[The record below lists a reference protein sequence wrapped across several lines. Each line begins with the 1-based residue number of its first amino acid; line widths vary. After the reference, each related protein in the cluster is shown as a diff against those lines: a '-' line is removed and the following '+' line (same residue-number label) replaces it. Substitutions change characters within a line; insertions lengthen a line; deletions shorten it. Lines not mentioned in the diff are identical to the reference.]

1 MAAEGP
7 SGHSG
12 GPGGADE
19 DRMLLRAICG
29 LSLALPLTSEGLC
42 AQRPGGGQ
50 SPVRDRVERQ
60 VEEMRRQVVE
70 GRVFRSH
77 VRVTVRLKNG
87 NRIRG
92 IVKDGVLV
100 ERVKG
105 PRFVAAER
113 DDDGAG
119 IRLYYYNGNRNFV
132 FLPFR
137 DIKDYRIDRRI
148 TALELAAIERA
159 SRQREQQERRERE
172 AAAAARVA
180 QSAPHLPVSAA
191 PGAETQPRD
200 PVSGSANKPKGG
212 ADGKKTG
219 KATGVDNKKK
229 LHELYV
235 LLQKYPPND
244 GWNAQRRDEIKRRL
258 AVVGALPTAK
268 EQEFVN
274 RFAEWQ
280 QACKEFGVKP
290 TQEPQQPDQDGSEP
304 TRRQRS
310 DRRR

>member
-1 MAAEGP
+1 
-7 SGHSG
+7 
-12 GPGGADE
+12 
-19 DRMLLRAICG
+19 MLLRVVCG
-29 LSLALPLTSEGLC
+29 LSLALPLASEGLL
-42 AQRPGGGQ
+42 AQRPDAGE
-50 SPVRDRVERQ
+50 SPVRSRVERQ

-105 PRFVAAER
+105 PRFIAAER
-113 DDDGAG
+113 DEEGAG

-148 TALELAAIERA
+148 TALELAAIERE
-159 SRQREQQERRERE
+159 SHKREQQERRKQ
-172 AAAAARVA
+172 AAAVTSRLTG
-180 QSAPHLPVSAA
+180 SAPQLQVPAV
-191 PGAETQPRD
+191 PGAETRPQNPA
-200 PVSGSANKPKGG
+200 SGSASKSKSGAGSKPASKS
-212 ADGKKTG
+212 
-219 KATGVDNKKK
+219 KAANNTKK

-235 LLQKYPPND
+235 LLQKFPPTD
-244 GWNAQRRDEIKRRL
+244 GWNAQKRDEIKRRL

-268 EQEFVN
+268 EDEFVK
-274 RFAEWQ
+274 RFAEWER
-280 QACKEFGVKP
+280 ACKEFGVKP
-290 TQEPQQPDQDGSEP
+290 SPPEPIEDGESES
-304 TRRQRS
+304 TN
-310 DRRR
+310 RRRSNRR

>member
-1 MAAEGP
+1 MTAQGP
-7 SGHSG
+7 SGHSDE
-12 GPGGADE
+12 PGGADE

-29 LSLALPLTSEGLC
+29 LSLALPLTFDGLS
-42 AQRPGGGQ
+42 AQRPDAGE
-50 SPVRDRVERQ
+50 SPVRSRVERQ

-119 IRLYYYNGNRNFV
+119 IRLYYYNGNRNYV

-137 DIKDYRIDRRI
+137 EIKDYRIDRRI

-159 SRQREQQERRERE
+159 SREREQRERREQE
-172 AAAAARVA
+172 AAAALRAA
-180 QSAPHLPVSAA
+180 TSAPHVPVPAA
-191 PGAETQPRD
+191 PGAETQD
-200 PVSGSANKPKGG
+200 PVAGAKNKSKKGAGS
-212 ADGKKTG
+212 
-219 KATGVDNKKK
+219 KATGKSTVEVSKKK

-235 LLQKYPPND
+235 LLQTYPPQN
-244 GWNAQRRDEIKRRL
+244 GWNAQRRDEIKRRFV
-258 AVVGALPTAK
+258 VVGALPTAK
-268 EQEFVN
+268 EQEFVK

-280 QACKEFGVKP
+280 QACSEFGVKP
-290 TQEPQQPDQDGSEP
+290 TQEPQPDQDDPGSS
-304 TRRQRS
+304 RRRRSNRQR
-310 DRRR
+310 